1 MSPNEKTWGLPG
13 SRSKAEKQEMKAQIA
28 AEQERRSRLGV
39 PAVAGGVLYLLSGII
54 ISSTLNG
61 APTVGVLQGIAPAL
75 RGVASPQESARAAE
89 VRFVSHHAFALIAG
103 SALSALSLLALTAVL
118 LVLLKASR
126 LRRPEGIWQA
136 AVPVVIVG
144 GVGFALV
151 GLGHQIATA
160 ILSHSFTT
168 GTDFSNK
175 AVDRVLATG
184 GVNVAAQYISLM
196 TGLALTAGMIYTCT
210 TSMRL
215 GLLTRWM
222 GFLGILAA
230 LLIFLPIGG
239 ATLEVIPA
247 FWMAALGILFMGR
260 WPNGDLPAWT
270 SGEARQWP
278 TAAEMRAQREAETG
292 GGKPQ
297 AGKQKQAKGSQ
308 GGGARNGGAAKPA
321 EQTTP
326 EAGSDPAPVAPAGNG
341 RQAGRKR
348 RKRGPRG

>member
-1 MSPNEKTWGLPG
+1 MSPNEQTRGLPG
-13 SRSKAEKQEMKAQIA
+13 SEKQERKVQIA
-28 AEQERRSRLGV
+28 EEQERRAKLAV
-39 PAVAGGVLYLLSGII
+39 PSLAGGVLYLLSGII
-54 ISSTLNG
+54 ISYTLNG

-75 RGVASPQESARAAE
+75 KGIASPQESPRAAE

-103 SALSALSLLALTAVL
+103 SALSALSLFALTAAL
-118 LVLLKASR
+118 LVLLRSSR
-126 LRRPEGIWQA
+126 LRRPEGIWQGA
-136 AVPVVIVG
+136 IPVVIVG

-160 ILSHSFTT
+160 ILSHNFTT

-175 AVDRVLATG
+175 AVDRVLTTG
-184 GVNVAAQYISLM
+184 GVNVGAQYISLLA
-196 TGLALTAGMIYTCT
+196 GLALTAGMIYTCT

-270 SGEARQWP
+270 SGEARPWP

-292 GGKPQ
+292 AQ
-297 AGKQKQAKGSQ
+297 RQAK
-308 GGGARNGGAAKPA
+308 GGARNGVAAEPA
-321 EQTTP
+321 TP
-326 EAGSDPAPVAPAGNG
+326 EAGASPAPVAPAGG
-341 RQAGRKR
+341 GQAGRKR
-348 RKRGPRG
+348 RKRGSR